1 MRTLSLRILVVLSLL
16 CVPLLA
22 HANNV
27 TVSGNVSFA
36 SLDGSVD
43 DADGVTNGVFTV
55 TGDLVVNGTINCND
69 DSGRVSA
76 CAMSFNV
83 GHDFTVNAGGGIY
96 AENRTGGGTG
106 GAITLSVGHDFA
118 MRAPSGTL
126 AGAIISTDSSS
137 SSGSTGGNVTATVAG
152 AATIESGATIDAGSS
167 NAAAGAISV
176 VAGGHLDVSG
186 NVLSGPSRTILA
198 TRLTDAALGGG
209 TANEI
214 GGAIT
219 LRSTTYTEPGVTIG
233 SNASIVSQ
241 GETSGAGPV
250 TIEGCGVFVKGLV
263 ASLARKDATS
273 RVAIR
278 SGKWIQIDGRDL
290 GITGATLGRNG
301 RVRAD
306 APTGTA
312 INHTLDLF
320 AVDRVEIDGPDAA
333 ASSAFVLSGV
343 PGVHDSKS
351 DGAAIHVIATNGTVT
366 ASGNAIDDGRA
377 ASGDDGGNIVI
388 SAKSNIN
395 LDHAVIY
402 SYGDTNTSNAA
413 RGGGTI
419 TVRSYSGNI
428 VWTNGSAD
436 VRPTGSS
443 SGVAAAAQGA
453 ISLTAC
459 GTISL
464 SGSTFPTNG
473 APVGTWPAQT
483 TGACSPANPS
493 LPAGEPSLP
502 VCNTPPVA
510 ANSSATTNEDN
521 AVTITMT
528 GSDADG
534 DSLTFSIVTNPA
546 HGTLSAI
553 FNATPTSAQVTY
565 TPNANYNGP
574 DSFTFQVDDGKG
586 GTSIGTVTITVNPV
600 NDPPTFNLGANPVTS
615 LEDAGPQTL
624 AAYASSISAGPTADE
639 ASQTVTFTVTNDNNA
654 LFSVQPAIASNGTLT
669 YTSAPNANGS
679 ANITVVAHDNGGT
692 ANGGNDTSSTHNFNI
707 VVTAVNDAPSFTK
720 GADQTAL
727 EDSGAHSVAGWATA
741 ISAGPADEAGQTV
754 TFTTSNDNAALF
766 SVAPAVASNGTL
778 TYTLAANANGSA
790 TVSVVAHDNGGTA
803 NGGVDTSAPQTFTI
817 SVTAVNDPP
826 SFTSGGNVSVLEDTG
841 AYSAAW
847 ASAISAGP
855 ADESGQTVAFTAAN
869 DNNSLFSA
877 QPVISPGGVLTFTPA
892 ANANGTATVTVT
904 AQDNG
909 GTANGGND
917 TSAAQTFTITVTA
930 VNDAP
935 SFTSGGNVSSF
946 EDNAY
951 SAPWAT
957 AISAGPA
964 NESGQTVSFHA
975 TNDNNALFS
984 SQPSVSSTGVLS
996 YTPAPNANGTATV
1009 SVYAQDNGGTANGG
1023 VDSSAPQTFT
1033 ITVTAVNDAPSFTS
1047 GGNVAVL
1054 EDSGSYSASWATSIS
1069 AGPADESSQ
1078 TVTFTATNN
1087 NNALFTVQPSV
1098 SSAGVLTFTPAADA
1112 NGTATITVTLQ
1123 DNGGTANGGSDT
1135 SAAQTFTITVNPV
1148 NDAPS
1153 FTSGGNVSS
1162 FEDNAYSAPWAT
1174 AISAGPTNES
1184 GQTVSFHAT
1193 NDNNALFSSQPS
1205 VSSTGVLS
1213 YTPAPNAN
1221 GTATVS
1227 VYAQDNG
1234 GTANGGVD
1242 SSAPQT
1248 FTITVNAVND
1258 APSFTSGGNVAVL
1271 EDSGSYSAP
1280 WPTAISAGPAD
1291 ESSQTVTFHV
1301 SNDNNALFSAQ
1312 PSISPSGVLT
1322 FTPAADAFGTATVT
1336 VTLQDNGGTANGGVD
1351 TSAPQTFT
1359 VTLNPVNDAPSFTPG
1374 ASVTT
1379 GDNTSY
1385 SAPWATAISAGP
1397 ANESGQTVAFHVTND
1412 NNALFSVQP
1421 AISPSGVL
1429 SFATLANHTGSA
1441 TVTVYLQDN
1450 GGTANGGVDTSASVT
1465 FSITITHTNVAPVAN
1480 NDSYETIGNTQLEVN
1495 ASHTTATSVFVSGS
1509 VLANDVDADGPS
1521 PLTATLVSSTAG
1533 AAVTVNANGTFTYT
1547 PPVGFTGTDAFTYS
1561 VSDGS
1566 ASSTATVSI
1575 LVKSPRVWYVK
1586 NDAPA
1591 LGSGR
1596 SIDPFTQLSSAQAS
1610 ATAGDTIYVFTGDGT
1625 TTGQN
1630 NGIVLSQTNERLIGE
1645 GVALTVN
1652 VGVNGNPAPT
1662 QLRVAGTAPQIG
1674 NPSGD
1679 GVASNNTSGVE
1690 VQGIS
1695 ADGAPNAIHITTS
1708 AIGSGSATI
1717 ANNIV
1722 RSATAEGIKV
1732 VSGGTGGLTVA
1743 LTNNTVTATGNG
1755 IDASAIGGALRLSV
1769 DGNSNVTSLIGSGIA
1784 ISGAGTTIT
1793 SFNGNSVSGNT
1804 ALDGITMSGGVVF
1817 DAVPGGTLNPVSGGI
1832 TTIGSVGNG
1841 VGRNGIVLA
1850 GTIGDLSFGT
1860 LTIVADNGSGLLVTG
1875 GGQFTGAA
1883 GTEVESAGGSV
1894 TAVGGPAISISNAT
1908 AGLTLASA
1916 SSTASV
1922 GSGIS
1927 LSSVNG
1933 TVNVAGGAIS
1943 GPAGAGVDINA
1954 GTANVTYGGTVAT
1967 TVSRPVQVQN
1977 TTGGTKSFGG
1987 AITSTNLGIFLNS
2000 NGGAAIAFS
2009 GPMTLTTG
2017 ANAAFTA
2024 TGGGTVTATG
2034 SGSVLATT
2042 TGVGVTVQNTTIGAA
2057 GLKFQSV
2064 SSNGASSGIV
2074 LNATGAAGGINVTGN
2089 GGAGT
2094 GGTIQGTTNAV
2105 SLTSTS
2111 NVQLAWMN
2119 LQNNTNSAILG
2130 SSVAGGTLDHVV
2142 VSGTNGTTTIAAVDF
2157 TSLTGSFNVNNSN
2170 ISGGTTDNFRVLN
2183 NSGETLNRF
2192 TVSNT
2197 TFGLNSTA
2205 NGNDSLVLQATN
2217 GTLNV
2222 TVQNSIFTGAAG
2234 DTFQIDMHG
2243 TAVSDLI
2250 FTGNTLTNAHPA
2262 IISGGGG
2269 VTISSGGAGDNVTF
2283 TYNFSGNAFSGAS
2296 GAALGIGKGSGTG
2309 SFNGTING
2317 NTFGISGVVNSGSKF
2332 GTDVFVSSVGGG
2344 TNTVHI
2350 TNNNIYQYN
2359 SFGIGLQIGN
2369 NSSGG
2374 VGSLNATVT
2383 GNTIAQPGSGAAVM
2397 NGFNLNVG
2405 TVTNDANFACISFG
2419 GAGALAN
2426 SLTGSGKNGGTDF
2439 RLRQR
2444 FATTV
2449 RLPGY
2454 AGANN
2459 DTAAVVAF
2467 VQSQNGVTPTGAA
2480 AVSVPTGGGFVG
2492 GAACP

>member
-1 MRTLSLRILVVLSLL
+1 MRALSLRILVAASLL
-16 CVPLLA
+16 FVPLFA
-22 HANNV
+22 HAANV
-27 TVSGNVSFA
+27 TVGGNVSFA

-43 DADGVTNGVFTV
+43 DADGVANGVFTV

-69 DSGRVSA
+69 DAGRVSA

-83 GHDFTVNAGGGIY
+83 GHDFTVNAGGAIY
-96 AENRTGGGTG
+96 AENRSGGGTG

-126 AGAIISTDSSS
+126 AGAIISSDSST
-137 SSGSTGGNVTATVAG
+137 SSGSTGGSIMATVAG
-152 AATIESGATIDAGSS
+152 AATIETGATIDAGSS

-186 NVLSGPSRTILA
+186 NVLSGPSRTILS
-198 TRLTDAALGGG
+198 TRLTDAALSGG
-209 TANEI
+209 TANQI

-241 GETSGAGPV
+241 GETIGAGPV
-250 TIEGCGVFVKGLV
+250 LVEGCGVSVKGLV

-278 SGKWIQIDGRDL
+278 SGKWILVDGRDL

-320 AVDRVEIDGPDAA
+320 AVDSVEIDGPAAA
-333 ASSAFVLSGV
+333 ASSAFALSGV

-351 DGAAIHVIATNGTVT
+351 DGATIHVIATNGTVT
-366 ASGNAIDDGRA
+366 ASGNTIDDGRA
-377 ASGDDGGNIVI
+377 ASGDDGGNIAI
-388 SAKSNIN
+388 SAKGNVN
-395 LDHAVIY
+395 FDHAVIY
-402 SYGDTNTSNAA
+402 SYGDTSTSNAA

-428 VWTNGSAD
+428 VWTNGLAD

-443 SGVAAAAQGA
+443 SGIAAAAQGA

-459 GTISL
+459 GTIAL

-483 TGACSPANPS
+483 TGACSPASPS

-534 DSLTFSIVTNPA
+534 DSLTFTIVTPPA
-546 HGTLSAI
+546 HGTLSSI

-565 TPNANYNGP
+565 TPNGNYNGP

-624 AAYASSISAGPTADE
+624 AGYASSISPGPTADE
-639 ASQTVTFTVTNDNNA
+639 ASQTVTFTVTNDNNS
-654 LFSVQPAIASNGTLT
+654 LFGVQPAIASNGTLT
-669 YTSAPNANGS
+669 YTSASNANGS
-679 ANITVVAHDNGGT
+679 ANVTVIAHDNGGT
-692 ANGGNDTSSTHNFNI
+692 ANGGNDTSASHVFNI

-727 EDSGAHSVAGWATA
+727 EDSGAHTVAGWATA

-803 NGGVDTSAPQTFTI
+803 NGGVDSSAPQTFTI
-817 SVTAVNDPP
+817 NVTAVNDPP
-826 SFTSGGNVSVLEDTG
+826 SFTSGGNVTVLEDSG
-841 AYSAAW
+841 SYSAAW
-847 ASAISAGP
+847 ATAISAGP
-855 ADESGQTVAFTAAN
+855 ADESGQTVAFSTSN
-869 DNNSLFSA
+869 DNNALFSV
-877 QPVISPGGVLTFTPA
+877 QPSVSSAGVLTFTPA
-892 ANANGTATVTVT
+892 ADANGTSTVTIT

-909 GTANGGND
+909 GTANGGSD
-917 TSAAQTFTITVTA
+917 TSAAQTFTISVTA

-964 NESGQTVSFHA
+964 NESGQTVTFTA

-996 YTPAPNANGTATV
+996 YNPAPNANGTATV
-1009 SVYAQDNGGTANGG
+1009 TVSAHDNGGTANGG

-1033 ITVTAVNDAPSFTS
+1033 ITVAPVNDAPSFTS
-1047 GGNVAVL
+1047 GGNVAVN
-1054 EDSGSYSASWATSIS
+1054 EDSGSYSAAWATAIS

-1087 NNALFTVQPSV
+1087 NNALFSVQPSV
-1098 SSAGVLTFTPAADA
+1098 ASSGVLTFTPAADA
-1112 NGTATITVTLQ
+1112 NGSATVTVTAH
-1123 DNGGTANGGSDT
+1123 DSGGTANGGVDT

-1162 FEDNAYSAPWAT
+1162 SEDNAYSAPWAT
-1174 AISAGPTNES
+1174 AISAGPANES
-1184 GQTVSFHAT
+1184 GQTVTFTAT
-1193 NDNNALFSSQPS
+1193 NDNNALFSTQPS

-1213 YTPAPNAN
+1213 YNPAPNAN
-1221 GTATVS
+1221 GTATVTVS
-1227 VYAQDNG
+1227 AHDNG

-1248 FTITVNAVND
+1248 FTITVAPVND
-1258 APSFTSGGNVAVL
+1258 APSFTSGGNVAVN
-1271 EDSGSYSAP
+1271 EDSGSYSAA
-1280 WPTAISAGPAD
+1280 WATAISAGPAD

-1312 PSISPSGVLT
+1312 PSLSPSGVLT

-1351 TSAPQTFT
+1351 TSAAQTFT
-1359 VTLNPVNDAPSFTPG
+1359 ITLSPVNDAPSFTPG
-1374 ASVTT
+1374 PSVTT
-1379 GDNTSY
+1379 GDNSSY

-1429 SFATLANHTGSA
+1429 SFSTLANHTGSA
-1441 TVTVYLQDN
+1441 TVSVYLQDN
-1450 GGTANGGVDTSASVT
+1450 GGTANGGVDTSATVMFT
-1465 FSITITHTNVAPVAN
+1465 ITITHTNVAPVAN

-1495 ASHTTATSVFVSGS
+1495 ASHTTSTSVFVSGS
-1509 VLANDVDADGPS
+1509 VLANDVDTDGPS
-1521 PLTATLVSSTAG
+1521 PMTATLVSSTVG
-1533 AAVTVNANGTFTYT
+1533 AAVTVNSNGTFTYT
-1547 PPVGFTGTDAFTYS
+1547 PPVGFTGTDTFTYS

-1566 ASSTATVSI
+1566 ASSNATVSI

-1596 SIDPFTQLSSAQAS
+1596 SIDPFTQLSSAQSS

-1662 QLRVAGTAPQIG
+1662 SLRAAGTAPQIG
-1674 NPSGD
+1674 NLAGD

-1690 VQGIS
+1690 VQGIN
-1695 ADGAPNAIHITTS
+1695 AAGTPNAIHITTS
-1708 AIGSGSATI
+1708 AVGSGSATI

-1722 RSATAEGIKV
+1722 RSATVEGIKV
-1732 VSGGTGGLTVA
+1732 VSGGTGVLTVA
-1743 LTNNTVTATGNG
+1743 LTGNAVSATANG
-1755 IDASAIGGALRLSV
+1755 IDASAIGGALRLSA
-1769 DGNSNVTSLIGSGIA
+1769 DGNSNVTSLTASGIA

-1817 DAVPGGTLNPVSGGI
+1817 DAVPGGTLNPVSGGA
-1832 TTIGSVGNG
+1832 TTIGTVGNG

-1850 GTIGDLSFGT
+1850 GTVGDLSFGT
-1860 LTIVADNGSGLLVTG
+1860 LTIVADNGSGLLITG

-1883 GTEVESAGGSV
+1883 GTEVESAGGSIA
-1894 TAVGGPAISISNAT
+1894 AVGGPAISISNAT

-1916 SSTASV
+1916 SSTTSV
-1922 GSGIS
+1922 SNGIS
-1927 LSSVNG
+1927 LTNVNG
-1933 TVNVAGGAIS
+1933 TVAIS
-1943 GPAGAGVDINA
+1943 GGSIAGSASTGVSVSGGN
-1954 GTANVTYGGTVAT
+1954 ANVTYDGSIAGGTQ
-1967 TVSRPVQVQN
+1967 RPVVVQN
-1977 TTGGTKSFGG
+1977 TTGGVKSYGGAISGSALGISLTSNTGASINFGG
-1987 AITSTNLGIFLNS
+1987 AITLSTLTS
-2000 NGGAAIAFS
+2000 DAFS
-2009 GPMTLTTG
+2009 
-2017 ANAAFTA
+2017 A
-2024 TGGGTVTATG
+2024 TGGGSVTATG
-2034 SGSVLATT
+2034 AGSVITTT
-2042 TGVGVTVQNTTIGAA
+2042 TGTAVKVQNTSIGAS

-2064 SSNGASSGIV
+2064 SSNGAASGIV
-2074 LNATGAAGGINVTGN
+2074 LDTTGAAGGINVTGT
-2089 GGAGT
+2089 GSAGT
-2094 GGTIQGTTNAV
+2094 GGTIQHGTTGI
-2105 SLTSTS
+2105 SLNSTTRPSFSYMNVHDFSTAAIKGTS
-2111 NVQLAWMN
+2111 
-2119 LQNNTNSAILG
+2119 
-2130 SSVAGGTLDHVV
+2130 
-2142 VSGTNGTTTIAAVDF
+2142 VSGGSFDHIVVNGANGTTSVAAVDF
-2157 TSLTGSFNVNNSN
+2157 TSLTGSVAVTNSSFTGAVTDLFRIAN
-2170 ISGGTTDNFRVLN
+2170 SAGNSLNRVTFTADTFSNPATVAGNDALVISGTG
-2183 NSGETLNRF
+2183 
-2192 TVSNT
+2192 
-2197 TFGLNSTA
+2197 
-2205 NGNDSLVLQATN
+2205 
-2217 GTLNV
+2217 GTLNA
-2222 TVQNSIFTGAAG
+2222 TVQNSTFTSARG
-2234 DTFQIDMHG
+2234 DLFQLDIHG
-2243 TAVSDLI
+2243 VIASDLV
-2250 FTGNTLTNAHPA
+2250 FNGNTLSNSNTN
-2262 IISGGGG
+2262 IVSGGGG
-2269 VTISSGGAGDNVTF
+2269 VTIGGGGPSDNPSF
-2283 TYNFSGNAFSGAS
+2283 TYTINNNSFRDAH
-2296 GAALGIGKGSGTG
+2296 GAALAVFKGSGGG
-2309 SFNGTING
+2309 SYNGTISNNVIG
-2317 NTFGISGVVNSGSKF
+2317 ANAVANSGSLQ
-2332 GTDVFVSSVGGG
+2332 GDAISLFVNGNGSYTTHVTG
-2344 TNTVHI
+2344 NTVRQF
-2350 TNNNIYQYN
+2350 NNV
-2359 SFGIGLQIGN
+2359 GIDLVIGN
-2369 NSSGG
+2369 HDAA
-2374 VGSLNATVT
+2374 GSAAVAATVT
-2383 GNTIAQPGSGAAVM
+2383 GNTITQPAA
-2397 NGFNLNVG
+2397 FAFVG
-2405 TVTNDANFACISFG
+2405 LYLDAGTAAADANQICFSFG
-2419 GAGALAN
+2419 GSAGLAN
-2426 SLTGSGKNGGTDF
+2426 AFSGFPAGSDYEVD
-2439 RLRQR
+2439 QQ

-2454 AGANN
+2454 AGSNTDTTAVQNFIAANN
-2459 DTAAVVAF
+2459 NSAQGFAT
-2467 VQSQNGVTPTGAA
+2467 
-2480 AVSVPTGGGFVG
+2480 VSVPPGGGFIG